1 MKLGNST
8 QTRLAERPATARA
21 GELLGERGT
30 NEALHAH
37 VVAHT
42 VFLQLP
48 DDPPGDARRKLD
60 ELFFVDRLH
69 VF

>member
-37 VVAHT
+37 VVAHA
-42 VFLQLP
+42 VFFQLS
-48 DDPPGDARRKLD
+48 DDPSRDACGELN
-60 ELFFVDRLH
+60 ELFFIDRLH